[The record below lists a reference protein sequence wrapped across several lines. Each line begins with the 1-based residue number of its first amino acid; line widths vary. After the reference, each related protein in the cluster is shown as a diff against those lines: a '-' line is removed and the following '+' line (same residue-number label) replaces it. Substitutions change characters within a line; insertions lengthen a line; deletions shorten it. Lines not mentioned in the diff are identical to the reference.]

1 MPNDRVGVLTA
12 VRLANREAASN
23 GSSANETST
32 TAAMRRPNAPHSA
45 GFMNLGFWEA
55 LTVLVMI
62 LSVRR
67 KLMSNT
73 LGRLRSVGKL

>member
-1 MPNDRVGVLTA
+1 
-12 VRLANREAASN
+12 
-23 GSSANETST
+23 
-32 TAAMRRPNAPHSA
+32 
-45 GFMNLGFWEA
+45 MNLGFWEA